1 MTKNQ
6 IIAILGS
13 QNIDNI
19 LHIPMIKYV
28 ALTKEKSAIRADI
41 KDVRF
46 KFDTTNDIMEVIYC
60 RPYSQTGTLP
70 PHDNYDTMDLNGVS
84 TIFEYLTDVETGEL
98 IVDYYSFSGI
108 AVIGLED

>member
-13 QNIDNI
+13 ENIDNI

-28 ALTKEKSAIRADI
+28 ALTKEKSAIRSDM

-46 KFDTTNDIMEVIYC
+46 RFNTTNDIMEVIYC
-60 RPYSQTGTLP
+60 RPYSQSGKFP
-70 PHDNYDTMDLNGVS
+70 PHEYYDVMDLNGVS
-84 TIFEYLTDVETGEL
+84 TVFEWLRDVETGEL

-108 AVIGLED
+108 AVIGLEG